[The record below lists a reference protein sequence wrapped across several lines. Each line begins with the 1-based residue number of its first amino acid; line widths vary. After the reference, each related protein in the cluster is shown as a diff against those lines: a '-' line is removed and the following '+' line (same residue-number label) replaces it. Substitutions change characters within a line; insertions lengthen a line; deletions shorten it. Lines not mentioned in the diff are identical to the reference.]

1 MRFDQV
7 LRAHRG
13 WVIALSAAIPILA
26 CWLLSL
32 VRDSVANT
40 TAAIGLVLLV
50 VAAAATGIRLA
61 GIVAALSAAAG
72 FDFFLTAPFNTLR
85 ITDHTDVATAVL
97 LLLVGTGVSELAIWG
112 RRQQA
117 RASREQGYFEG
128 MLGTASAVAGG
139 DSSPAELID
148 LIRNQIVT
156 LLSLDDCRFDPATE
170 YGLPVLAADG
180 TLTRHGRVVDTT
192 RHGLPTDTS
201 FTIQV
206 RSAGIV
212 YGHYVLTAATRV
224 VRPSREELRVAVMLA
239 EQAGAAL
246 SANRGTGS
254 I

>member
-1 MRFDQV
+1 M
-7 LRAHRG
+7 
-13 WVIALSAAIPILA
+13 
-26 CWLLSL
+26 
-32 VRDSVANT
+32 
-40 TAAIGLVLLV
+40 LLV

-156 LLSLDDCRFDPATE
+156 LLGLDDCRFDPATE